1 MAQMKDPDMQF
12 PFIEAPTNQAGRGRM
27 LVSKERQ
34 RYVEIDADKV
44 ARGSFHTKGDSWL
57 VEPVLDFMA
66 AAFESG
72 FKGCFDPFAGGG
84 DLLSLCH
91 SRFGCHVEGLDIV
104 GGKWPVN
111 DSLARIPSADD
122 MLIVTNPPYLAKYS
136 AARKGVL
143 AESAMYFDVCAW
155 EDLYQIALDRC
166 MEASPLVV
174 AIIPETFIN
183 STYPKRHVVSISVLE
198 VNPFHDTETP
208 VCVVCMDRE
217 RLDGEQHGTVYVGQ
231 QRCVTLGELSRI
243 RNAHAPKIPIRF
255 NDVSG
260 KVALKAVD
268 GADPGDR
275 IRFMRADQFSYSTDK
290 IKVSSRLM
298 TYIGVPSLADGDLD
312 SLIERANAD
321 LEIIRE
327 ESGDLVF
334 SPFKG
339 NNKAGRRRRRM
350 DYAMARKILGRAMLS
365 FQSTHPEGQDM
376 LW

>member
-1 MAQMKDPDMQF
+1 MKDSDMHF

-27 LVSKERQ
+27 LISKDRQ

-57 VEPVLDFMA
+57 VEPVRAFIA
-66 AAFESG
+66 ASFESG
-72 FKGCFDPFAGGG
+72 FKGCLDPFAGGG
-84 DLLSLCH
+84 DLLALCRE
-91 SRFGCHVEGLDIV
+91 RFGCNVQGLDIV

-111 DSLARIPSADD
+111 DSLVGIPAAED
-122 MLIVTNPPYLAKYS
+122 MMIVTNPPYLANYS

-143 AESAMYFDVCAW
+143 AESARYFDACDW

-166 MEASPLVV
+166 MEASARVV

-183 STYPKRHVVSISVLE
+183 SSYPKHHIESISVLE
-198 VNPFHDTETP
+198 SNPFHDTETP
-208 VCVVCMDRE
+208 VCVVCMDRN
-217 RLDGEQHGTVYVGQ
+217 RLDGEQNGTVYVGSQ
-231 QRCVTLGELSRI
+231 TRVTLGELSRI
-243 RNAHAPKIPIRF
+243 RNAHAPKAPIRF
-255 NDVSG
+255 NDISG

-275 IRFMRADQFSYSTDK
+275 IRFMRADQFGYSMEK

-298 TYIGVPSLADGDLD
+298 TYIGMPSLAAADLD
-312 SLIERANAD
+312 SLIEKVNAD
-321 LEIIRE
+321 LELMRAV
-327 ESGDLVF
+327 SGDLVF

-339 NNKAGRRRRRM
+339 NNKAGRRRRRL

-365 FQSTHPEGQDM
+365 FQGTHPDGEDM
-376 LW
+376 LL